1 MSIVHHLDDATLMG
15 LAAGT
20 LTPALAV
27 VAASHVTWCP
37 QCRQGLAAAEAVGG
51 ALLAGLA
58 PVPIEREPPALPV
71 AEPEWARPQ
80 PAEATSSAGSPGAVS
95 SSELPPPLARLV
107 GGSLDAIRWRPL
119 AIGIWHHRITLDGK
133 DSGELRLIKVSRGY
147 GLPAHGHTGAELT
160 LVLRGAFQDEI
171 GRFSVGDAA
180 DLDESVEHRPVADPD
195 TGCTCVLACE
205 RPARFHGLLARL
217 LQPLFGL

>member
-1 MSIVHHLDDATLMG
+1 MSIAHHLDDATLMG

-27 VAASHVTWCP
+27 VAASHVAWCP

-58 PVPIEREPPALPV
+58 PVPIEREPPALP
-71 AEPEWARPQ
+71 AEEPEWAQPQ
-80 PAEATSSAGSPGAVS
+80 PAESTSAARSHRAVS
-95 SSELPPPLARLV
+95 SNELPPPLARLV

-119 AIGIWHHRITLDGK
+119 TIGIWHHRIALDGK
-133 DSGELRLIKVSRGY
+133 DCGELRLINVSRGY
-147 GLPAHGHTGAELT
+147 GLPAHGHNGAELT
-160 LVLRGAFQDEI
+160 LVLRGAFHDEI
-171 GRFSVGDAA
+171 GRFGVGDAA
-180 DLDESVEHRPVADPD
+180 DLDESIEHRPVADSD
-195 TGCTCVLACE
+195 TGCICVLACE
-205 RPARFHGLLARL
+205 RPARFHGLLPRL

>member
-180 DLDESVEHRPVADPD
+180 DLDELSLIHI
-195 TGCTCVLACE
+195 
-205 RPARFHGLLARL
+205 
-217 LQPLFGL
+217 